1 MTPDVVFGAGACY
14 TIPVRGDSLRD
25 LYAKTLALLGL
36 GMLAGVGALV
46 DYWPAGITLPR
57 VASALRVPAP
67 AASQH
72 HDVDVPAMA
81 AAPQTVTAAARLAA
95 PPLVETASTLLSLPA
110 EGPTG
115 DQLGTTLSLSAPAP
129 SVVLASAIPVV
140 DDRVAVMALAMVE
153 DVEFA
158 PDGLQD
164 VPAAQTAVQ
173 QVSVAEG
180 DGFLT
185 GAFKKTGSSIVK
197 TSVRTGAS
205 IFDAVRVVGGVVR
218 RALPN

>member
-72 HDVDVPAMA
+72 HDVDVPAI
-81 AAPQTVTAAARLAA
+81 AAPRTVTVAARRVA
-95 PPLVETASTLLSLPA
+95 PVPVASGPALLSLPA
-110 EGPTG
+110 EGHAGAP
-115 DQLGTTLSLSAPAP
+115 LGTTLSLTDPAPA
-129 SVVLASAIPVV
+129 VLLASAIPVV
-140 DDRVAVMALAMVE
+140 DDRAAVMALAMVE

-158 PDGLQD
+158 PDALQD

-173 QVSVAEG
+173 QVSVDEG